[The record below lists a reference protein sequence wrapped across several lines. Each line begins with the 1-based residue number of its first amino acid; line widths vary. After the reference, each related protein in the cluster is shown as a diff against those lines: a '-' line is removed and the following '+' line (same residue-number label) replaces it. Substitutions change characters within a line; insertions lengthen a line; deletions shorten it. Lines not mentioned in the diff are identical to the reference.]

1 MATWHEAE
9 TINFSCGHSTS
20 ICYPIPVPS
29 RPGMYSSEEGSRKCP
44 AVSVTLC
51 VMAGTNLMGV
61 RVGFAVLVIKYKVT
75 MSSLSHCCNIL
86 EQWSSE
92 MGRVTSGS
100 DPCLLPLSQ

>member
-1 MATWHEAE
+1 METWHEVE
-9 TINFSCGHSTS
+9 TTNFSCRHTTS

-29 RPGMYSSEEGSRKCP
+29 CPGLYSSEEGSRKCP
-44 AVSVTLC
+44 AVSVTLW
-51 VMAGTNLMGV
+51 VMAGTNLMVV

-92 MGRVTSGS
+92 IGRVTSGS